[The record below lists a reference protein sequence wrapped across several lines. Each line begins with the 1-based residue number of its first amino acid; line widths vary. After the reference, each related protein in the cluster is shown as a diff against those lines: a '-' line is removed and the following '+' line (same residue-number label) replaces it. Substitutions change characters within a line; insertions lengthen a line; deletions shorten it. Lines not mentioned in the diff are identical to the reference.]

1 MRAPPWE
8 ALGYGE
14 TASALDA
21 KGEADDIDTLPLP
34 VALDLSFSL
43 TKPSNSPR
51 LGSFPLPSLRRIK
64 PIQPGLPPMGGG
76 RVSGPRGGMRG
87 RRESELDAR
96 KAVAALEE
104 EPGAFRNA
112 STGGRAGRDAERD
125 VERSRFGAAP
135 DECLRPRSERAR
147 SLEVARLSVRVLS
160 DAR

>member
-8 ALGYGE
+8 APGYGE

-51 LGSFPLPSLRRIK
+51 LGSFPLPSAESNRT
-64 PIQPGLPPMGGG
+64 PPGLPPMGGG
-76 RVSGPRGGMRG
+76 RVSGPRGGMPG

-96 KAVAALEE
+96 EAAAALEE